1 MVGGAQVFFTSEMM
15 MRFFLRNA
23 YFDTIFKEDFLFF
36 FNIIDLTSTFSFST
50 NRSLLIF
57 YLAFY

>member
-15 MRFFLRNA
+15 MRLFLRNA

>member
-15 MRFFLRNA
+15 MCFFLRNA

-50 NRSLLIF
+50 NRSLLMF
-57 YLAFY
+57 YLVFY